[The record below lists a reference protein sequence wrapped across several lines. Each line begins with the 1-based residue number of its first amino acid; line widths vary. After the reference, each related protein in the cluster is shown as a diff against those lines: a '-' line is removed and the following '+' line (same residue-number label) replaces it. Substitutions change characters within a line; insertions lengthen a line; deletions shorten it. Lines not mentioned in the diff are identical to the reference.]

1 MNTSS
6 RHPQLSPLQINAD
19 QTLYEQ
25 VAERIQSL
33 IREGTLGPGD
43 RLPSVRKLKQQL
55 SVSMST
61 VLEAYRLLEDRGF
74 IVARPQSGYY
84 VKATALDLPDEPS
97 QSAPPS
103 QIRPVDISLMLRLL
117 RMDLSPETIHLGAA
131 LPGTEHLPLNTLNR
145 LMGQVMRHNPISV
158 HTYDTVPGC
167 ETLRREVAKRMLN
180 TGCSLSPD
188 QIVATAGT
196 TEACYLALRTV
207 TQPGDTVV
215 IESPSYYAVLE
226 TMNSLGL
233 NALELPTHPRDGMS
247 LSALQSALE
256 NQSVSACM
264 LVSNFSNPLGSCM
277 SDRKKKTL
285 VDLLNRYDVPLIE
298 DDIYGDLNFEGTR
311 PKAIKAF
318 DTEGRVIYCSS
329 VSKTLSPG
337 LRVGWCIPGRY
348 QPQVEHMKVVV
359 SHMTATAPQL
369 AVAAFFANG
378 GYDRHLR
385 QLRRAYQQQMN
396 RMLQAIMD
404 YFPAETRV
412 TRPQGGQI
420 LWVEIPGKFDAL
432 ELFEEAVQHHIS
444 IAPGPMFS
452 ASHGYRNCFRLNTG
466 LPWSD
471 EIEKAMETLG
481 HLAKKQL
488 DCNILANTPSS
499 MALTKTPKNTSL
511 G

>member
-1 MNTSS
+1 MTARSLSS
-6 RHPQLSPLQINAD
+6 QLTPLQAATD

-25 VAERIQSL
+25 VAERIQAL
-33 IREGTLGPGD
+33 IREGTLKPGE

-55 SVSMST
+55 SVSTST

-84 VKATALDLPDEPS
+84 VKTTALALPEEPS
-97 QSAPPS
+97 QSTPPS

-117 RMDLSPETIHLGAA
+117 RIDLSPETIHLGAA
-131 LPGTEHLPLNTLNR
+131 VPGVQHFPLNTLNR
-145 LMGQVMRHNPISV
+145 LMGQVMRNNPMVV
-158 HTYDTVPGC
+158 HSYNTVPGC
-167 ETLRREVAKRMLN
+167 EPLRREVAKRMLN
-180 TGCSLSPD
+180 AGCSITPD
-188 QIVATAGT
+188 QIIATAGT

-215 IESPSYYAVLE
+215 IESPAYYAVLE
-226 TMNSLGL
+226 AMNSLGL
-233 NALELPTHPRDGMS
+233 NALELPTHPQDGIS
-247 LSALQSALE
+247 LSALESALKK
-256 NQSVSACM
+256 QSVSACM
-264 LVSNFSNPLGSCM
+264 LVSNFSNPIGSCM
-277 SDRKKKTL
+277 SDRKKKAL
-285 VDLLNRYDVPLIE
+285 VDLLNQYDIPLIE
-298 DDIYGDLNFEGTR
+298 DDVYGDLNFEGNR

-348 QPQVEHMKVVV
+348 QQQVEHLKVVV

-385 QLRRAYQQQMN
+385 NLRRAYQQQMN
-396 RMLQAIMD
+396 RMLQAILD

-412 TRPQGGQI
+412 TCPSGGHV
-420 LWVEIPGKFDAL
+420 LWVEIPGGFDAL
-432 ELFEEAVQHHIS
+432 ELFEEAIQHHIS

-452 ASHGYRNCFRLNTG
+452 ASNQYQNCFRLNTG

-471 EIEKAMETLG
+471 EIDQAMKTLG
-481 HLAKKQL
+481 NLTKKQL
-488 DCNILANTPSS
+488 ARQILAI
-499 MALTKTPKNTSL
+499 
-511 G
+511 